1 MITTRQANIGDLEG
15 VMKVIREAQAFL
27 AEQNIDQW
35 QNDFPNPAVIT
46 SDITKNTGHVFEK
59 DGEIV
64 AFFAFCPPPEP
75 VYAVLEGGSWLND
88 TDNYGA
94 LHRVAVSSS
103 CRGSGIGHLIYEEA
117 IRMSRERGYAS
128 VRVDTHPDNK
138 IMRHTAESHGFELC
152 GTVYYPINMKRVAFE
167 KLL

>member
-1 MITTRQANIGDLEG
+1 MITTRPATLDDLDG

-35 QNDFPNPAVIT
+35 QNDFPNPTVIT
-46 SDITKNTGHVFEK
+46 SDISKNTGNVIEQ

-75 VYAVLEGGSWLND
+75 VYADLEGGKWLNE
-88 TDNYGA
+88 TENYGA
-94 LHRVAVSSS
+94 MHRVAVSNA

-117 IRMSRERGYAS
+117 IAKSLERGYAS

-138 IMRHTAESHGFELC
+138 IMRHIAESHGFVLC
-152 GTVYYPINMKRVAFE
+152 GTVYYPGNLKRVAFE

>member
-1 MITTRQANIGDLEG
+1 MITTRPANINDLEG

-27 AEQNIDQW
+27 AEQKIDQW
-35 QNDFPNPAVIT
+35 QNDFPNPDVIT
-46 SDITKNTGHVFEK
+46 SDISKNTGHVFEK
-59 DGEIV
+59 DGEII

-75 VYAVLEGGSWLND
+75 VYSILEGGSWLNN

-94 LHRVAVSSS
+94 IHRVAVSSA
-103 CRGSGIGHLIYEEA
+103 CRGTGIGHLIYEEA
-117 IRMSRERGYAS
+117 IRMSVERGYAS

-138 IMRHTAESHGFELC
+138 IMCHTAKSHGFEPC
-152 GTVYYPINMKRVAFE
+152 GTVYYPGNLKRIAFE